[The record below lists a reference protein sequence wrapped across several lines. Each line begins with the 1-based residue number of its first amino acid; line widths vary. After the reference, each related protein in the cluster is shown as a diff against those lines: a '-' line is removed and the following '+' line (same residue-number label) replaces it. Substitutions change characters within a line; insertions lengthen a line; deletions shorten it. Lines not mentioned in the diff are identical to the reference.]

1 MIQPELTGA
10 RRIIHEHSIET
21 ARKIAERREEL
32 RRLEADKQRLEAA
45 AQLLNGDSEGKTAR
59 LHREP
64 AEVVQ
69 ITRAP
74 RGSSDVFFKKLPRQF
89 TAMDVANVASGWDPK
104 RVYNQIGKWRNNMLI
119 LPVSRGVYRKV

>member
-10 RRIIHEHSIET
+10 RRIIHEQSLET
-21 ARKIAERREEL
+21 SRKIAERRAEL
-32 RRLEADKQRLEAA
+32 RDLEADRKRLEQA
-45 AQLLNGDSEGKTAR
+45 AQVLNGEGGETR
-59 LHREP
+59 LMHREP

-104 RVYNQIGKWRNNMLI
+104 RVYNQISKWRNNMLI